1 MEHDMDSTVKLLDA
15 TVDECDFVATCHY
28 IQAEGDKLARIRYG
42 LPSAIINVV
51 VGSVL
56 VADLGKVVPDAMK
69 WITALLALVSTFLV
83 SIQTFF
89 SFQERERGHREL
101 GNQFNKIGRLLSRTK
116 AAWLDKSITDAEF
129 TKRFE
134 AIMDEYDKVC
144 EANEATPPSRNV
156 ALRLKDREDRKKAE
170 QRTGTPL

>member
-1 MEHDMDSTVKLLDA
+1 MDSTAKLLDA
-15 TVDECDFVATCHY
+15 TVDDCDFVATCHY

-56 VADLGKVVPDAMK
+56 VADLGKVVPDTMK

-83 SIQTFF
+83 GIQTFF
-89 SFQERERGHREL
+89 NFQEKERGHREL
-101 GNQFNKIGRLLSRTK
+101 GNRFNKIGRSLSRTK
-116 AAWLDKSITDAEF
+116 AVWLDKSITDAEF

-134 AIMDEYDKVC
+134 AIMEEYEKVC

-170 QRTGTPL
+170 QRTGTAL

>member
-89 SFQERERGHREL
+89 SRSEERRVGKECR
-101 GNQFNKIGRLLSRTK
+101 
-116 AAWLDKSITDAEF
+116 
-129 TKRFE
+129 
-134 AIMDEYDKVC
+134 
-144 EANEATPPSRNV
+144 
-156 ALRLKDREDRKKAE
+156 
-170 QRTGTPL
+170 